1 MQKVIRFNTR
11 FYKERAIRKAILAYS
26 HLAEFKTQGHK
37 DYIEVKAKNIDTEIS
52 GIFENEFNNYVLGA
66 TQKCL

>member
-1 MQKVIRFNTR
+1 
-11 FYKERAIRKAILAYS
+11 
-26 HLAEFKTQGHK
+26 LAEFRVQGHK
-37 DYIEVKAKNIDTEIS
+37 DYIEVKAKNIDTGIS